1 MAPIPD
7 FPSKARAADAA
18 RILIVGGGAGGL
30 QLATRLGSTLG
41 RRGLAQIVLV
51 DRLPTHFW
59 KPLLHE
65 AASGHRDPASHT
77 IEYAAQAK
85 RHGFEFVQGELRAV
99 DRARRIAT
107 IGAVVDQDGTQIV
120 PQREMDYHDLVLAV
134 GSVTNF
140 FNVPGAARH
149 ALPLEHVGHAEDF
162 RKKFLAACAKV
173 NHLADAPAALPT
185 ALPAIQPPTQPAR
198 PVCINVIGAGATGV
212 ELAAA
217 LRHAVGQLAAY
228 RFRALDPERDVRIRL
243 IEGAP
248 RVLPVLDPRI
258 SGRTQAQL
266 ERLHVEVLTGTRVAR
281 VEEEA
286 IVTSSGERLP
296 ADMTI
301 WAAGVAGP
309 AMLRS
314 IDGLALSASNQVI
327 VTDTLQT
334 PDDPHMFAFGDC
346 AACPSGTS
354 SAYLP
359 PRAQVAHQQAVY
371 LSQAFAQR
379 LAGKPVAGFVFRDA
393 GTVVSLG
400 QSGALYQA
408 DLRVSARAVIVDG
421 PAAAGLYRLLY
432 RKHLSGVHGIGRTLL
447 QTLGQLLHSY
457 GRPSIKL
464 H

>member
-1 MAPIPD
+1 MASLPNI
-7 FPSKARAADAA
+7 SSQARAEGLA

-41 RRGLAQIVLV
+41 RRGLAHIVLI
-51 DRLPTHFW
+51 DRQPTHFW

-85 RHGFEFVQGELRAV
+85 RYGFEFVQGELQSV

-107 IGAVVDQDGTQIV
+107 IGAVLDNDGVQIV
-120 PQREMDYHDLVLAV
+120 PQRDMPYHDLVLAV

-162 RKKFLAACAKV
+162 RRKFLAACAKV
-173 NHLADAPAALPT
+173 NHLADAPGAAP
-185 ALPAIQPPTQPAR
+185 IR

-228 RFRALDPERDVRIRL
+228 RFKALDPTRDVRIRL
-243 IEGAP
+243 IEGAA
-248 RVLPVLDPRI
+248 RVLPVLDARI
-258 SGRTQAQL
+258 SARTQAQL
-266 ERLHVEVLTGTRVAR
+266 EALHIDVLTSTRVAS
-281 VEEEA
+281 VEDDG
-286 IVTSSGERLP
+286 IVTSSGEKLP
-296 ADMTI
+296 GDMTI

-314 IDGLALSASNQVI
+314 IEGLALSASNQVI

-334 PDDPHMFAFGDC
+334 PDDAHVFAFGDC
-346 AACPSGTS
+346 AACPSGS
-354 SAYLP
+354 ASAYLP

-371 LSQAFAQR
+371 LSQAFARR

-400 QSGALYQA
+400 ESGALYQA
-408 DLRVSARAVIVDG
+408 DLRVRERSVIVDG
-421 PAAAGLYRLLY
+421 AAAAGLYRLLY
-432 RKHLSGVHGIGRTLL
+432 RKHLWGVGGIRRTLF
-447 QTLGQLLHSY
+447 QALGQLLHSY

>member
-1 MAPIPD
+1 MALIPGILA
-7 FPSKARAADAA
+7 KARAANLP

-41 RRGLAQIVLV
+41 RRGQAHIVLV

-85 RHGFEFVQGELRAV
+85 RHGFEFVQGELQSV

-107 IGAVVDQDGTQIV
+107 IGAVLDHDGAQIV
-120 PQREMDYHDLVLAV
+120 PPREVPYHDLVLAV

-140 FNVPGAARH
+140 FNVPGAARY

-173 NHLADAPAALPT
+173 NHLADAPGAPLV
-185 ALPAIQPPTQPAR
+185 R

-228 RFRALDPERDVRIRL
+228 RFRALDPDRDVQIRL

-258 SGRTQAQL
+258 SARTQAQL
-266 ERLHVEVLTGTRVAR
+266 ERLHIEVLTDTRVAS
-281 VEEEA
+281 VEEDA
-286 IVTSSGERLP
+286 IVTSTGAVLP

-314 IDGLALSASNQVI
+314 IEGLALSASNQVI

-334 PDDPHMFAFGDC
+334 PDDAHVFAFGDC
-346 AACPSGTS
+346 AACPVGGS
-354 SAYLP
+354 SRYLP

-371 LSQAFAQR
+371 LSQAFAR
-379 LAGKPVAGFVFRDA
+379 RIAGRAVAGFVFRDA

-400 QSGALYQA
+400 ESGALYQA
-408 DLRVSARAVIVDG
+408 DLRLRERSVIVNG
-421 PAAAGLYRLLY
+421 LAASGLYRLLY
-432 RKHLSGVHGIGRTLL
+432 RKHLLGVHGTRHTLL
-447 QTLGQLLHSY
+447 QTLGQFLQRY
-457 GRPSIKL
+457 NRPSIKL

>member
-1 MAPIPD
+1 MARISGI
-7 FPSKARAADAA
+7 PSKAPDASPA

-41 RRGLAQIVLV
+41 RRGLAHIVLV
-51 DRLPTHFW
+51 DRQPTHFW

-85 RHGFEFVQGELRAV
+85 RHGFEFVQGELRSV

-107 IGAVVDQDGTQIV
+107 IGAVVDHDGAQIV
-120 PQREMDYHDLVLAV
+120 PQREVPYHDLVLAV
-134 GSVTNF
+134 GSVTHF

-173 NHLADAPAALPT
+173 NHLADAPGASPV
-185 ALPAIQPPTQPAR
+185 R

-228 RFRALDPERDVRIRL
+228 RFRALDPDRDVRIRL
-243 IEGAP
+243 IEGAA
-248 RVLPVLDPRI
+248 RVLPVLDPRV
-258 SGRTQAQL
+258 SARTQAEL
-266 ERLHVEVLTGTRVAR
+266 EHLHIEVLTETRVSS
-281 VEEEA
+281 VEEDA
-286 IVTSSGERLP
+286 IVTAAGERLP

-309 AMLRS
+309 AMLRT
-314 IDGLALSASNQVI
+314 IEGLALSASNQVI

-334 PDDPHMFAFGDC
+334 PDDPHVFAFGDC
-346 AACPSGTS
+346 AACPSGRS
-354 SAYLP
+354 STYLP

-371 LSQAFAQR
+371 LSQAFARR

-408 DLRVSARAVIVDG
+408 DLRVRTRSVIVDG

-432 RKHLSGVHGIGRTLL
+432 RKHLSGVHGVGHTLL
-447 QTLGQLLHSY
+447 QALGQLLHSY